1 MMNTLSAKGATFIR
15 LHEGFVARWYLD
27 PVGIPTIGIGFTW
40 RSTAFRKWWAA
51 NKSGVKFAR
60 GVTMTR
66 EEAEDALSYLVDN
79 EYGKAVNDFLNKKVD
94 QHIYD
99 GMVSPVFN
107 LGPGSL
113 KWTWAAAVKRG
124 EIKDAARRLTK
135 TGVTARGVR
144 LAGLVR
150 RRKEEAAL
158 LRDGVYTGVDAPHDH
173 IGRPTAM
180 ADGILERGERGVEVA
195 QLISDLYKL
204 DFYDG
209 VRDDVFGHGT
219 EAAVLDFQ
227 REHSIDVDG
236 KAGPQTLKA
245 ISDALNDDA
254 PVTQNKPVAP
264 AKDGEHWFWKFLKG
278 FLK

>member
-1 MMNTLSAKGATFIR
+1 MNKLSAKGAKFIR
-15 LHEGFVARWYLD
+15 LHEGFVPRWYLD
-27 PVGIPTIGIGFTW
+27 SVGIPTIGIGFTW
-40 RSTAFRKWWAA
+40 RSTAFREWWKK
-51 NKSGVKFAR
+51 NKPGVRFAR
-60 GVTMTR
+60 GAIMTR
-66 EEAEDALSYLVDN
+66 EEAEDALRYIVDN
-79 EYGKAVNDFLNKKVD
+79 EYGEAVNDFLNKRVD
-94 QHIYD
+94 QHVYD
-99 GMVSPVFN
+99 GMVSPVYN
-107 LGPGSL
+107 LGPSSL

-124 EIKDAARRLTK
+124 DIKDAARRLTK

-144 LAGLVR
+144 LEGLVR

-158 LRDGVYTGVDAPHDH
+158 LRDGVYIGVDTPHGH
-173 IGRPTAM
+173 IGKPAVM

-195 QLISDLYKL
+195 KLINDLHKL
-204 DFYDG
+204 GFYDG

-245 ISDALNDDA
+245 ISDALNDDNEPFA
-254 PVTQNKPVAP
+254 SVTQN
-264 AKDGEHWFWKFLKG
+264 EHWLWKLVKG